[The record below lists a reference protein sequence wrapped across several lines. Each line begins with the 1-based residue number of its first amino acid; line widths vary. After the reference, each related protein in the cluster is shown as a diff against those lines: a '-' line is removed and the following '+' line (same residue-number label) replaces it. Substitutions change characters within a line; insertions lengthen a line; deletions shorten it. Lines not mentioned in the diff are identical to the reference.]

1 MELLCHAVL
10 NLTVR
15 RLSIFD
21 TTVKFESKIMQSI
34 AYNHASR
41 QNERRLLAQSGRRV
55 SLSKAGMILA
65 SLALW
70 AAMIGGV
77 VLAAH

>member
-1 MELLCHAVL
+1 VL

-21 TTVKFESKIMQSI
+21 TTVEFESKIMQSI
-34 AYNHASR
+34 AYIHAPR
-41 QNERRLLAQSGRRV
+41 QNERRLLLAQSERRV

-65 SLALW
+65 SLAFW